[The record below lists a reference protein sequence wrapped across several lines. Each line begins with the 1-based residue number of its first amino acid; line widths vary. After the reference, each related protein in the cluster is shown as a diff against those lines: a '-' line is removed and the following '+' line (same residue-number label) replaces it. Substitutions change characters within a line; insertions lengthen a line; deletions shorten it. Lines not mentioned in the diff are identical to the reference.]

1 MQFQGNTIQER
12 FLEAVKSLGL
22 RFPVARISEKTEY
35 NSGIVS
41 EYLKG
46 KKEVS
51 EKFIKAFCESYKID
65 PKDILENKKQENGN
79 TSQNLNINEN
89 IINNSSSGLAGNV
102 DMSRLNNGIT
112 GVKFVPLLF
121 QGEYFNNRL
130 NHSYMKQLPIIIMTG
145 LPYADPTH
153 RVFEVGITH
162 VNDIKKGELL
172 MCETVD
178 ISTFEQY
185 EAHLIVTDKGIITA
199 YLAKKNDD
207 SVVWYGE
214 DGKQHKI
221 QISSIGEI
229 WKPLHKY
236 EPYISKK
243 KVVEV

>member
-1 MQFQGNTIQER
+1 MSDA
-12 FLEAVKSLGL
+12 L
-22 RFPVARISEKTEY
+22 EY
-35 NSGIVS
+35 NYTYLSELMNGRKHFDASIFVRIKDKYNFDTKNEFSS
-41 EYLKG
+41 EYEAL
-46 KKEVS
+46 
-51 EKFIKAFCESYKID
+51 FT
-65 PKDILENKKQENGN
+65 ENGN
-79 TSQNLNINEN
+79 TSQNLNISRNN
-89 IINNSSSGLAGNV
+89 IGDTGKGLSQNG
-102 DMSRLNNGIT
+102 DMSRTENGIT
-112 GVKFVPLLF
+112 GVKFVPLIF

-130 NHSYMKQLPIIIMTG
+130 NHSYMKQLPIIVTTG

-153 RVFEVGITH
+153 RVFEVGITYI
-162 VNDIKKGELL
+162 NGIKKGELL
-172 MCETVD
+172 MCESVD

-199 YLAKKNDD
+199 YLAKKNDN